1 MSTTILAAEEKE
13 NFLLP
18 NGTFWV
24 EAAIFA
30 VVLYVMWRFVV
41 PPVRD
46 AMAKRREM
54 IQRGLDESRAADEKF
69 RQAEQRYEEA
79 LAQARAEAARIRDTA
94 RAEGQQTLDEL
105 RGTVGAEV
113 AQARKRA
120 AEQLAGQREQ
130 VIGELQPHVRELAV
144 ALAGRVVGE
153 QVAVRKG
160 QR

>member
-30 VVLYVMWRFVV
+30 VVLFVMWRFVV

-46 AMAKRREM
+46 AMAQRREM
-54 IQRGLDESRAADEKF
+54 IQRGLDEGRAADEKF
-69 RQAEQRYEEA
+69 RQAEERYEQA
-79 LAQARAEAARIRDTA
+79 LAEARSEAARIRDTA
-94 RAEGQQTLDEL
+94 RAEGQKNLDEL
-105 RGTVGAEV
+105 RGQAGAEV
-113 AQARKRA
+113 ARLRQRASEELAR
-120 AEQLAGQREQ
+120 QREQ

-153 QVAVRKG
+153 NVTVRKG
-160 QR
+160 RR